1 MKKIKRLDVMYVT
14 IQFVLLVVFYTPIIS
29 YSLPLPHIVTY
40 SGVVIA
46 TLGFLI
52 ILIAILQLSKNL
64 TPFPSPKESGRLIKT
79 GLYKFIRHPIY
90 SGVFLT
96 TFGIALYSCLYW
108 QLSVSFILLVL
119 FYFKSKYEESLLI
132 QKYPDYKN
140 YMNVTRRFF

>member
-1 MKKIKRLDVMYVT
+1 MYVT